1 MIDVEYAN
9 AYAEVLEILQYLNI
23 EDYRKIPSEKIN
35 FFMENENQN
44 YYFRYNTQLPFEKQE
59 ISEKAKYI
67 LANLFCEYWAN
78 DKQKQMI
85 KNKWLQDYEIEEA
98 NKRKIYNPDDIF
110 KNKQTDTSI
119 SEINNNIDENEV
131 NLIQYK
137 ESIIKKIMKRII
149 QFF

>member
-1 MIDVEYAN
+1 MYNEMLKNKKVLRRESNVQMIDVEYAN

-35 FFMENENQN
+35 FFMKNENQD
-44 YYFRYNTQLPFEKQE
+44 YYFRYNTQLPFEEQE

-110 KNKQTDTSI
+110 KNKQTDKPI
-119 SEINNNIDENEV
+119 SEI
-131 NLIQYK
+131 
-137 ESIIKKIMKRII
+137 
-149 QFF
+149 